1 MISKNI
7 KNWIFICFSIFIG
20 WFIHERYKN
29 RVSIEDQRT
38 HLANFYQNIIYY
50 DNERKKEDIYRIQK
64 ERKLLFRSNVG
75 NPVRAN
81 NGYDDD
87 LQLLRSPSLSTI

>member
-1 MISKNI
+1 MISKNT

-20 WFIHERYKN
+20 WFIHDRYKN
-29 RVSIEDQRT
+29 RVSLEDQKK

-64 ERKLLFRSNVG
+64 ERKLLFRSNIDNQG
-75 NPVRAN
+75 RIAS
-81 NGYDDD
+81 GYNDD